1 MEEYQNKLRREKTA
15 KERAVTE
22 QEGKVSAIQH
32 FCIHD
37 GPGIRTTV
45 FLKGCPL
52 HCIWCHNPE
61 CIQPEPELMF
71 YDKRC
76 IRCGICARL
85 CSRGGAAIDGS
96 GFHIRPEI
104 CRQCPDKGL
113 CAEHCPTGARQICG
127 ETMTA
132 DEVMREVQK
141 DRIFYGQE
149 GGVTV
154 SGGEPMLQPEFTRA
168 LLAMCRGEGISTA
181 VETALSRPFSVL
193 ECFLEYT
200 DWILADLKFTD
211 PERSLRYTGTD
222 GTTTL
227 NSLRRLSAAGRPVI
241 LRMPILPGVN
251 DTEEEL
257 RARRALL
264 RELSNV
270 VRVDCFAVQNY
281 GKSKYKALGQPVPDL
296 NSGQDADVR
305 VRAFEDKLL
314 SRDSG

>member
-1 MEEYQNKLRREKTA
+1 
-15 KERAVTE
+15 
-22 QEGKVSAIQH
+22 
-32 FCIHD
+32 
-37 GPGIRTTV
+37 
-45 FLKGCPL
+45 
-52 HCIWCHNPE
+52 
-61 CIQPEPELMF
+61 
-71 YDKRC
+71 
-76 IRCGICARL
+76 
-85 CSRGGAAIDGS
+85 
-96 GFHIRPEI
+96 
-104 CRQCPDKGL
+104 
-113 CAEHCPTGARQICG
+113 
-127 ETMTA
+127 MTA

-222 GTTTL
+222 GTPTL